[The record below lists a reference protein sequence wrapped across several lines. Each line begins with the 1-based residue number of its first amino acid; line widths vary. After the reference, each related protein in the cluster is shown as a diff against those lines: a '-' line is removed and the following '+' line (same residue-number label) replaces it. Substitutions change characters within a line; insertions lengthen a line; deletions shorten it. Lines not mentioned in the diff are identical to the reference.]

1 MGVLSGAELLFLG
14 TDLNKECGKVGARL
28 QPLPLTFS
36 RTLSDRKWDYLDGLW
51 RPSYLTVFLSVV
63 FSPVLCGC
71 GDESGLSAG
80 AWVPAPCTTQV
91 STDQVWPFSL
101 SSLPTIPSPYIHLFF
116 SLRGSMCFLVTL
128 WNIWALLADY
138 RRQ

>member
-1 MGVLSGAELLFLG
+1 MSIKLMGTLSGAELLFLG
-14 TDLNKECGKVGARL
+14 TDSHKECGKVGARL
-28 QPLPLTFS
+28 QALPLTFS
-36 RTLSDRKWDYLDGLW
+36 RTLSDRK
-51 RPSYLTVFLSVV
+51 RPSYLTVFLLVV

-71 GDESGLSAG
+71 GDESRLSAG

-101 SSLPTIPSPYIHLFF
+101 SSLPTTPSPYSTFLFF
-116 SLRGSMCFLVTL
+116 LRGSMWFWFTL

-138 RRQ
+138 SRQ